1 MSDSGRG
8 MGAAFDDAAAEAMLT
23 GRGDRED
30 DLVAALLELGGAADR
45 LAPDPSP
52 ALGELFARGLPID
65 ELSHRRR
72 GRLAIGVTV
81 AGATTLALSG
91 VAAAHDALPGPAQG
105 VVTGIINGLTPFHIT
120 IGRPSLPAIP
130 KPTDLAPG
138 IGTPTPS
145 GSPEEHQART
155 DDGRTR
161 GDDGSGSDDRS
172 GSGDDAGSGSDD
184 GSDDRP
190 RTESSSPGEGSES
203 SDDGSDGSNGNEST
217 SDNSGSDDGSS
228 GSGSDSGGSDSSDG
242 GSDDGIGSDN

>member
-8 MGAAFDDAAAEAMLT
+8 TGAAFDDAAAEAMLT
-23 GRGDRED
+23 GCGDRED

-130 KPTDLAPG
+130 KPTDIAPG
-138 IGTPTPS
+138 VGTPTPS
-145 GSPEEHQART
+145 GSPDEHQART

-172 GSGDDAGSGSDD
+172 GSGDDAGS